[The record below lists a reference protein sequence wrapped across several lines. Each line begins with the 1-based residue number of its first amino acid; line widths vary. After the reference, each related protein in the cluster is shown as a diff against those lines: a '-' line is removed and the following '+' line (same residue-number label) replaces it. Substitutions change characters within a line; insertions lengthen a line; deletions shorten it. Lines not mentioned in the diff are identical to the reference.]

1 MKELKKLSKAQLG
14 AIGENMVAIR
24 MLQNGWDA
32 ISANQSINNCQSYDI
47 ICVDPATG
55 ATSLVQVKT
64 SFGNNIPVGMRLEE
78 CTIKNLE
85 KKIIGPWVFVHV
97 TGEGEAMAFKFYI
110 LSRNEII
117 RLIYESNDWYV
128 NKWHRN
134 GRQVNL
140 QNACGVKISW
150 LEGKG
155 EEDNEKHESF
165 VNPLKSSSIDSV
177 VTWKKLFDD

>member
-78 CTIKNLE
+78 CTIEKLE

-140 QNACGVKISW
+140 QSACGVKVSW

-177 VTWKKLFDD
+177 VTWRKLFDD